1 MTAIIL
7 VWNPDEWNDWTYPAV
22 LEEVAETGRFL
33 ASWEIGMVGAAAS
46 GADGSLAD
54 ADKLADA
61 AASGAVGGLA
71 DALADAANLADAA
84 ASGADG
90 SLSGA
95 LADAAVSGADV
106 WLVFQGRLG
115 RGLIGHGVIV
125 SERPAPRLRAPDTA
139 SAAPAGSPLYI
150 RVAFDGL
157 LPAGD
162 QIPPAVLQESVPGMD
177 WEALH
182 GLALAIEPSLEPLLR
197 GLWREFGPPPGADP
211 TQPVPGTVPA
221 AAVSR
226 VEVNRYEHSPDARR
240 ACIAHHGTS
249 CAVCGFS
256 FEIAYGDIGKDFI
269 PVHHLVPVSQLGS
282 TYELDPVTDLVP
294 LCANCHAMAHLGVTT
309 PRTVAELRRAMAS
322 AGYLTGQAL
331 TQRELQAQQDA
342 RRILNQQ

>member
-33 ASWEIGMVGAAAS
+33 ASWEVG
-46 GADGSLAD
+46 
-54 ADKLADA
+54 LADA
-61 AASGAVGGLA
+61 ATSGAVGGLA
-71 DALADAANLADAA
+71 DLATSGVVAGSLTDFAT
-84 ASGADG
+84 SGAD
-90 SLSGA
+90 A
-95 LADAAVSGADV
+95 
-106 WLVFQGRLG
+106 WLVLQGRHG

-125 SERPAPRLRAPDTA
+125 SERPAPRLQTPDAA
-139 SAAPAGSPLYI
+139 SAAPAGSPLYV

-162 QIPPAVLQESVPGMD
+162 QIPPAVLQETVPGLD
-177 WEALH
+177 WEALD
-182 GLALAIEPSLEPLLR
+182 GPALAVEPSLEPLLR

-226 VEVNRYEHSPDARR
+226 VEVNRYEHSADARR

-256 FEIAYGDIGKDFI
+256 FEVAYGDIGKDFT

-309 PRTVAELRRAMAS
+309 PRTVAELRRVMDS

-331 TQRELQAQQDA
+331 TPKELQAQQDA

>member
-7 VWNPDEWNDWTYPAV
+7 VWNPDEWNEWTYPAV

-33 ASWEIGMVGAAAS
+33 ASWEVGTTDFATS
-46 GADGSLAD
+46 GADA
-54 ADKLADA
+54 
-61 AASGAVGGLA
+61 
-71 DALADAANLADAA
+71 
-84 ASGADG
+84 
-90 SLSGA
+90 
-95 LADAAVSGADV
+95 
-106 WLVFQGRLG
+106 WLVLQGRRG

-125 SERPAPRLRAPDTA
+125 SERPAPRPQAPD
-139 SAAPAGSPLYI
+139 AAGAAEDWSPLYV
-150 RVAFDGL
+150 RVAFDAL

-162 QIPPAVLQESVPGMD
+162 QIPPAVLQETVPGLD
-177 WEALH
+177 WEALP
-182 GLALAIEPSLEPLLR
+182 GPALAVEPPVAPLIR

-211 TQPVPGTVPA
+211 TQPVPGTVTS

-226 VEVNRYEHSPDARR
+226 VEVNRYEHNPDARR

-269 PVHHLVPVSQLGS
+269 PVHHLVPVSQLGG

-309 PRTVAELRRAMAS
+309 PRTVAELRRVMAG

-331 TQRELQAQQDA
+331 TQKELQAQQDA
-342 RRILNQQ
+342 RRILKQQ

>member
-1 MTAIIL
+1 MGPGHGDAAPL
-7 VWNPDEWNDWTYPAV
+7 VE
-22 LEEVAETGRFL
+22 
-33 ASWEIGMVGAAAS
+33 AAAS
-46 GADGSLAD
+46 GA
-54 ADKLADA
+54 
-61 AASGAVGGLA
+61 
-71 DALADAANLADAA
+71 
-84 ASGADG
+84 SGAD
-90 SLSGA
+90 A
-95 LADAAVSGADV
+95 
-106 WLVFQGRLG
+106 WLVLQGRHG

-125 SERPAPRLRAPDTA
+125 SERPAPRLQAPDAA
-139 SAAPAGSPLYI
+139 SAAPAGSPLYV
-150 RVAFDGL
+150 RVAFDAL

-162 QIPPAVLQESVPGMD
+162 QILPAVLQETVPGLD

-182 GLALAIEPSLEPLLR
+182 GPALAVDPSVEPLLR
-197 GLWREFGPPPGADP
+197 GLWREFGPPSGADP

-269 PVHHLVPVSQLGS
+269 PVHHLVPASQLGS

-309 PRTVAELRRAMAS
+309 PRTVAELRRTMAA

-331 TQRELQAQQDA
+331 TQKELQAQQDA

>member
-33 ASWEIGMVGAAAS
+33 ASWEVGTADFAASDADVLGDTATSGAVGSLADAARGADALAGAAAS
-46 GADGSLAD
+46 GADA
-54 ADKLADA
+54 
-61 AASGAVGGLA
+61 
-71 DALADAANLADAA
+71 
-84 ASGADG
+84 
-90 SLSGA
+90 
-95 LADAAVSGADV
+95 
-106 WLVFQGRLG
+106 WLVLQGRHG

-125 SERPAPRLRAPDTA
+125 SERPAPRLQAPDAA
-139 SAAPAGSPLYI
+139 SAAPAVSPLYV

-162 QIPPAVLQESVPGMD
+162 QIPPAALQETVPGLD

-182 GLALAIEPSLEPLLR
+182 GPALAVEPSVEPLLR
-197 GLWREFGPPPGADP
+197 GLWLEFGPPPAADP

-269 PVHHLVPVSQLGS
+269 PVHHLVPLSQLGS

-331 TQRELQAQQDA
+331 TQKELQAQQDA

>member
-33 ASWEIGMVGAAAS
+33 ASWEVGARLGTGLGREAGTEA
-46 GADGSLAD
+46 GDAGS
-54 ADKLADA
+54 
-61 AASGAVGGLA
+61 
-71 DALADAANLADAA
+71 
-84 ASGADG
+84 
-90 SLSGA
+90 
-95 LADAAVSGADV
+95 LADAAVSGADA
-106 WLVFQGRLG
+106 WLVLQGRHG

-125 SERPAPRLRAPDTA
+125 SERPAPRLQAANAA
-139 SAAPAGSPLYI
+139 SAAPENGQDWSPLYV
-150 RVAFDGL
+150 RVAFDAL

-162 QIPPAVLQESVPGMD
+162 QIPPAVLHETVPGLD
-177 WEALH
+177 WE
-182 GLALAIEPSLEPLLR
+182 GLNGPALAVEPSVEPLLR
-197 GLWREFGPPPGADP
+197 GLWREFGPPTGADP

-256 FEIAYGDIGKDFI
+256 FEIAYGDIGKDFV

-282 TYELDPVTDLVP
+282 DYELDPVTDLVP

-322 AGYLTGQAL
+322 AGYLTGQSL
-331 TQRELQAQQDA
+331 TQKELQAQQDA
-342 RRILNQQ
+342 RRILKQQ

>member
-22 LEEVAETGRFL
+22 LEEVAESGRFL
-33 ASWEIGMVGAAAS
+33 ASWEVG
-46 GADGSLAD
+46 LAG
-54 ADKLADA
+54 A

-71 DALADAANLADAA
+71 DADNVADAAV
-84 ASGADG
+84 SGAVG
-90 SLSGA
+90 SLSDA
-95 LADAAVSGADV
+95 DNLADAAVSGADA
-106 WLVFQGRLG
+106 WLVLQGRHG

-125 SERPAPRLRAPDTA
+125 SERPAPRLQAPDTA
-139 SAAPAGSPLYI
+139 SAATAGSLLCI

-162 QIPPAVLQESVPGMD
+162 QIQPAVLQETVPGID
-177 WEALH
+177 WEALP
-182 GLALAIEPSLEPLLR
+182 GPALAIEPSLEPLLR
-197 GLWREFGPPPGADP
+197 RLWREFGPPPGADP

-221 AAVSR
+221 AAVIR
-226 VEVNRYEHSPDARR
+226 VEVNRYEHSADACR

-269 PVHHLVPVSQLGS
+269 PVHHLVPVSQLGGS
-282 TYELDPVTDLVP
+282 YELDPVTDLVP